1 MEDREMNGSKTGSN
15 EAKSSKLILAADH
28 KNDAIKT
35 SRGRSLEKAGM
46 IKTTR

>member
-28 KNDAIKT
+28 KNDAIKPQGVEVWGKRT
-35 SRGRSLEKAGM
+35 
-46 IKTTR
+46 